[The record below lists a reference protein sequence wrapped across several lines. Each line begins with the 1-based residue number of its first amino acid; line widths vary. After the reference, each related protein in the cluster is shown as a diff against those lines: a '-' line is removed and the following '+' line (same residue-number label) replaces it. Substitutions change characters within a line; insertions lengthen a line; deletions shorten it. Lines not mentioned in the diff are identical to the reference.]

1 MNAPTPVFAGC
12 SSQGAGAKRVL
23 FIRTDAIGDAVLAMD
38 QLRLVQ
44 EQLPMA
50 HLAVACPEAVAGL
63 YRAAPFPLQ
72 ILSYDPARFHRS
84 WAHRLATLRRL
95 RAFRPTHVLNGMV
108 TRTTVCDLLALGAGA
123 PVRIGWAQPGV
134 RRLRDR
140 LLDLTYTTLF
150 PATDGNELQRNS
162 SFITLLGLQSE
173 GFAPRVWWGGVDSN
187 WAEAWRQEAGI
198 GSEPFILL
206 FAGAQHLRRGYMGY
220 GAALALALSES
231 KVPVVAVGSAQD
243 WAENQA
249 HLDAYPG
256 PSFNLC
262 GKTTLSQLVALARIA
277 TLGVGAETGISH
289 VACAV
294 GVPQVVLIGGGHFGR
309 FHPYSPLTTLACLP
323 LDCFGCDWACRYP
336 MAHCIHEVPPE
347 LLSEAIRSTWQ
358 ASHDCPQIFYS
369 ARGRLAEEG
378 PMAVTPEQVPGW
390 IRVEWIP
397 AKASHRGEGAP

>member
-1 MNAPTPVFAGC
+1 
-12 SSQGAGAKRVL
+12 VL

-38 QLRLVQ
+38 QLRLLQ
-44 EQLPMA
+44 EQFPTA
-50 HLAVACPEAVAGL
+50 RLAVACPEAVAGL

-72 ILSYDPARFHRS
+72 VLSYYPNRFQSS
-84 WAHRLATLRRL
+84 WTHRLAILRRL

-150 PATDGNELQRNS
+150 PATDGNELQRNC

-173 GFAPRVWWGGVDSN
+173 GFAPRVWWSGVDSN

-323 LDCFGCDWACRYP
+323 LDCFGCDWVCRYP
-336 MAHCIHEVPPE
+336 RAHCIHDVPAQV
-347 LLSEAIRSTWQ
+347 LAEAIRSAWQ
-358 ASHDCPQIFYS
+358 ASHDRPQIYYPLERRLPEVGPHAVAPEGLPS
-369 ARGRLAEEG
+369 WVQARWVAVG
-378 PMAVTPEQVPGW
+378 PSKREPGG
-390 IRVEWIP
+390 P
-397 AKASHRGEGAP
+397 